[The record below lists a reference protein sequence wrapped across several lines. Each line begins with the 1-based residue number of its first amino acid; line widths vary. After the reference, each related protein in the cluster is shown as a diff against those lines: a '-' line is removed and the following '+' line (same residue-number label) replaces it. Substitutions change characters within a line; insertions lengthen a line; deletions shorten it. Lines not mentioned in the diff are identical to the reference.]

1 MAKKIQVKDSVST
14 PFLTA
19 KFIGQFA
26 KGLFDMGSPQPK
38 MSSQEF
44 REKYGHLKVT
54 NQQKMSAQ
62 EFRERY
68 GHKLKVTNQ
77 QMIDAQKDNCD
88 NLSKIDDQHLSKSH
102 NADKHNANTVD
113 DLNGK
118 DVGESQS
125 DNGLVQQSIFN
136 GKDFDSKPSWENAL
150 KLAMKVGEK
159 VLEHLEYMEE
169 LRTENER
176 LQDHNQKLQQDF
188 NDKFGDNDQYRLDLE
203 EEQLELMIKNEELS
217 EENKA
222 ILDEFL
228 AMQQQHQALQ
238 LQLLQSQKKKYDYLK
253 DRVAIYKN
261 IVFEKDSFDE
271 FVLLTE
277 DDNRNV
283 EEQIQLLN
291 HKPDDANF
299 RCKIASTNFLEIGF
313 GSQGRMY
320 VKKVGNCYHIY
331 KIGNKA
337 TQTNDIK
344 YLKTIS

>member
-1 MAKKIQVKDSVST
+1 
-14 PFLTA
+14 
-19 KFIGQFA
+19 
-26 KGLFDMGSPQPK
+26 MGSPRPK
-38 MSSQEF
+38 MSAQEF
-44 REKYGHLKVT
+44 REKYGH
-54 NQQKMSAQ
+54 
-62 EFRERY
+62 R
-68 GHKLKVTNQ
+68 LKVTNQ
-77 QMIDAQKDNCD
+77 QMIDVQKDNCD
-88 NLSKIDDQHLSKSH
+88 NLPEIKGQHLSKSH
-102 NADKHNANTVD
+102 NADKHNANITD

-125 DNGLVQQSIFN
+125 DNGLVQQSVFN
-136 GKDFDSKPSWENAL
+136 GKDFDSKQSWENAL

-159 VLEHLEYMEE
+159 VLEHLEYMEK
-169 LRTENER
+169 LCTENER
-176 LQDHNQKLQQDF
+176 LQDQNQKLQQDF

-203 EEQLELMIKNEELS
+203 AEQIELMIKNEELS

-222 ILDEFL
+222 MLDEFL

-253 DRVAIYKN
+253 DRITIYKN

-277 DDNRNV
+277 DDSRSV

-291 HKPDDANF
+291 HKPDDVNF
-299 RCKIASTNFLEIGF
+299 RCKIAGTNFLEIGF

-320 VKKVGNCYHIY
+320 VKKVGHCYHIY